1 MVSEDFTADTA
12 HLFNT
17 NFSGMVSGE
26 VPYSFSPGPL
36 GPSGNFAAEQASSAT
51 RDGRPD
57 VQIAPES
64 HENEIVQALHELTS
78 AEIARGKRQDQLLN
92 YILKAL
98 EALKGRQDTRDA
110 SQEAIRR
117 QLAAIQSL
125 LKSHPRRSDPLP
137 LSANAQNTHSARP
150 GRIPLPETA
159 QRDTDERSVPASQ
172 QDKLPHDIQQ
182 QVFRFMQQQQ
192 EQQQHQSNPNRPNFQ
207 M

>member
-1 MVSEDFTADTA
+1 
-12 HLFNT
+12 
-17 NFSGMVSGE
+17 
-26 VPYSFSPGPL
+26 
-36 GPSGNFAAEQASSAT
+36 SSAT

-137 LSANAQNTHSARP
+137 LSANAQNTHGARP

-182 QVFRFMQQQQ
+182 QVFRFMQQEQ
-192 EQQQHQSNPNRPNFQ
+192 EQQQQHHQSNPNRPNFQ